1 MPTGERNRN
10 IRLKDLKTIYSRE
23 LKERTLKAFEGDLAS
38 GMLRKAELEEKVMA
52 YYRKTTPSLQ
62 EYYSR
67 YTPEWDAFYSCLHLP
82 VFSFVEYLKQMRGAF
97 KKRYELAELNID
109 YYIRELSDAWEFR
122 REGGEL
128 KEFFLDKW
136 YSLLNRKEYDYQYRH
151 INTLCNDF
159 YLLQRRHGSQ
169 ANNQAISSRIEWLL
183 QNFPH
188 LYEKLLPYEKAMKRH
203 PAIRQ
208 LIQMLGKRSK
218 DNQKYDCTSGIA
230 KQRLVS
236 HSTQSDITG
245 ITQGNNL
252 NSLLPIEY
260 CYLADET
267 MRPLFLERFTEK
279 RLQVFDYKSEE
290 TASNKDKRHKVSGQG
305 PYIICVDTS
314 GSMIGEREVLS
325 KSAILAIAQ
334 LTEKTHRK
342 CYVINFSDEAVALSI
357 KDLGKDIP
365 KLAEF
370 LNQRFEGGTD
380 INPALKEASHII
392 NGNDYQNSDIIL
404 ISDFEMPPVNNHTA
418 ELIRQMKARK
428 TSFFGLVFGNKPEME
443 YLNLCEKYWEM

>member
-1 MPTGERNRN
+1 M
-10 IRLKDLKTIYSRE
+10 KDLKTIYSRE

-136 YSLLNRKEYDYQYRH
+136 YGLLNRKEYDYQYRH
-151 INTLCNDF
+151 IDTLCNDF

-188 LYEKLLPYEKAMKRH
+188 LYEKLLPYEKTMKRH

-357 KDLGKDIP
+357 EDLGKDIP

-392 NGNDYQNSDIIL
+392 NGNDYQDSDIIL

-443 YLNLCEKYWEM
+443 YLNICEKYWEM

>member
-1 MPTGERNRN
+1 
-10 IRLKDLKTIYSRE
+10 
-23 LKERTLKAFEGDLAS
+23 
-38 GMLRKAELEEKVMA
+38 
-52 YYRKTTPSLQ
+52 
-62 EYYSR
+62 
-67 YTPEWDAFYSCLHLP
+67 
-82 VFSFVEYLKQMRGAF
+82 
-97 KKRYELAELNID
+97 
-109 YYIRELSDAWEFR
+109 
-122 REGGEL
+122 
-128 KEFFLDKW
+128 
-136 YSLLNRKEYDYQYRH
+136 
-151 INTLCNDF
+151 
-159 YLLQRRHGSQ
+159 LQRRHGSQ

-188 LYEKLLPYEKAMKRH
+188 LYEKLLPYEKTMKRH

-218 DNQKYDCTSGIA
+218 DNLKYDSTSGIA

-357 KDLGKDIP
+357 EDLGKDIP

-392 NGNDYQNSDIIL
+392 NGNDYQDSDIIL

-428 TSFFGLVFGNKPEME
+428 TSVFGLVFGNKPEME
-443 YLNLCEKYWEM
+443 YLNICEKYWEM

>member
-1 MPTGERNRN
+1 M
-10 IRLKDLKTIYSRE
+10 
-23 LKERTLKAFEGDLAS
+23 KAFEADLAS

-136 YSLLNRKEYDYQYRH
+136 YGLLNRKEYDYQYRH
-151 INTLCNDF
+151 IDTLCNDF

-188 LYEKLLPYEKAMKRH
+188 LYEKLLPYERAMKRH

-218 DNQKYDCTSGIA
+218 DNQKYDCISGID

-357 KDLGKDIP
+357 EDLGKDIP

-392 NGNDYQNSDIIL
+392 NGGDYQDSDIIL

-428 TSFFGLVFGNKPEME
+428 TSFFGLVFGNRPEME
-443 YLNLCEKYWEM
+443 YLNICEKYWEM

>member
-1 MPTGERNRN
+1 M
-10 IRLKDLKTIYSRE
+10 
-23 LKERTLKAFEGDLAS
+23 KAFEADLAS

-109 YYIRELSDAWEFR
+109 FYIRELSDAWEFR
-122 REGGEL
+122 REGVEL

-136 YSLLNRKEYDYQYRH
+136 YGLLNRKEYDYQYRH
-151 INTLCNDF
+151 IDTLCNDF

-188 LYEKLLPYEKAMKRH
+188 LYEKLLPYERAMKRH

-357 KDLGKDIP
+357 EDLGKDIP

-392 NGNDYQNSDIIL
+392 NGGDYQDSDIIL

-428 TSFFGLVFGNKPEME
+428 TSFFGLVFGNRPEME
-443 YLNLCEKYWEM
+443 YLNICEKYWEM

>member
-1 MPTGERNRN
+1 M
-10 IRLKDLKTIYSRE
+10 KDLKTIYSRE
-23 LKERTLKAFEGDLAS
+23 LKERTLKAFEADLAS

-136 YSLLNRKEYDYQYRH
+136 YGLLNRKEYDYQYRH
-151 INTLCNDF
+151 IDTLCNDF

-218 DNQKYDCTSGIA
+218 DNQKYDSTSGIA

-357 KDLGKDIP
+357 EDLGKDIP

-392 NGNDYQNSDIIL
+392 NGNDYQDSDIIL

-443 YLNLCEKYWEM
+443 YLNICEKYWEM

>member
-1 MPTGERNRN
+1 M
-10 IRLKDLKTIYSRE
+10 KDLKTIYSRE

-136 YSLLNRKEYDYQYRH
+136 YGLLNRKEYDYQYRH
-151 INTLCNDF
+151 IDTLCNDF

-188 LYEKLLPYEKAMKRH
+188 LYEKLLPYEKTMKRH

-218 DNQKYDCTSGIA
+218 DNQKYDSTSGIA

-357 KDLGKDIP
+357 EDLGKDIP

-370 LNQRFEGGTD
+370 LNRRFEGGTD

-392 NGNDYQNSDIIL
+392 NGNDYQDSDIIL

-443 YLNLCEKYWEM
+443 YLNICEKYWEM

>member
-1 MPTGERNRN
+1 M
-10 IRLKDLKTIYSRE
+10 KDLKTIYSRE

-136 YSLLNRKEYDYQYRH
+136 YGLLNRKEYDYQYRH
-151 INTLCNDF
+151 IDTLCNDF

-208 LIQMLGKRSK
+208 LIQLLGKRSK
-218 DNQKYDCTSGIA
+218 DNLKYDCASGID

-357 KDLGKDIP
+357 EDLGKDIP

-392 NGNDYQNSDIIL
+392 NGNDYQDSDIIL

-443 YLNLCEKYWEM
+443 YLNICEKYWEM

>member
-1 MPTGERNRN
+1 M
-10 IRLKDLKTIYSRE
+10 
-23 LKERTLKAFEGDLAS
+23 KAFEADLAS

-82 VFSFVEYLKQMRGAF
+82 VFSFMEYLKQMRGAF

-122 REGGEL
+122 RKGGEL

-136 YSLLNRKEYDYQYRH
+136 YALLNRKEYDYQYRH
-151 INTLCNDF
+151 IDTLCNDF

-188 LYEKLLPYEKAMKRH
+188 LYEKLLPYERAMKRH

-357 KDLGKDIP
+357 EDLGKDIP

-392 NGNDYQNSDIIL
+392 NGGDYQDSDIIL

-428 TSFFGLVFGNKPEME
+428 TSFFGLVFGNRPEME
-443 YLNLCEKYWEM
+443 YLNICEKYWEM

>member
-1 MPTGERNRN
+1 M
-10 IRLKDLKTIYSRE
+10 KDLKTIYSRE

-136 YSLLNRKEYDYQYRH
+136 YGLLNRKEYDYQYRH
-151 INTLCNDF
+151 IDTLCNDF

-203 PAIRQ
+203 PAIPQ

-218 DNQKYDCTSGIA
+218 DNQKYDSTSGIA

-357 KDLGKDIP
+357 EDLGKDIP

-392 NGNDYQNSDIIL
+392 NGNDYQDSDIIL

-443 YLNLCEKYWEM
+443 YLNICEKYWEM

>member
-1 MPTGERNRN
+1 M
-10 IRLKDLKTIYSRE
+10 
-23 LKERTLKAFEGDLAS
+23 KAFEADLTS

-122 REGGEL
+122 GEGGEL

-136 YSLLNRKEYDYQYRH
+136 YGLLNRKEYDYQYRH
-151 INTLCNDF
+151 IDTLCNDF

-188 LYEKLLPYEKAMKRH
+188 LYEKLLPYERAMKRH

-218 DNQKYDCTSGIA
+218 VNQKYDCTSGIA

-357 KDLGKDIP
+357 EDLGKDIP

-392 NGNDYQNSDIIL
+392 NGGDYQDSDIIL

-428 TSFFGLVFGNKPEME
+428 TSFFGLVFGNRPEME
-443 YLNLCEKYWEM
+443 YLNICEKYWEM